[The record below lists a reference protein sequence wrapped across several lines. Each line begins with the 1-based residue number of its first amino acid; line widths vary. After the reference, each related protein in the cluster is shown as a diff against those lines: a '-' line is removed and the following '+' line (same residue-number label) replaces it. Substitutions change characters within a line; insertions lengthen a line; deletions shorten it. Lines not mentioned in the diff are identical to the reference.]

1 MRFDALR
8 RLWERLQSSGGR
20 TLPEDGETYTDSEL
34 EFGRLVLPLLEDVDA
49 MKRML
54 EELSRRARA
63 LEVVLDRLP
72 VAALV
77 LDEEGRL
84 LTTNRAARELFGGP
98 AVTSRILEAVRRAV
112 RDGTENEP
120 REVGLPGTKRTL
132 RVVPA
137 DPTNA
142 GGGAPSTESP
152 GVVFLVP
159 TDRPPEVDAGS
170 LVNRFGLTKMEAQV
184 VKVVA
189 QGATNKEAADQ
200 LGVSIETVRSHLGS
214 AFRKTGASNRASL
227 AALAFGAPFG
237 QGRLPGG
244 EPEELAAPS
253 RA

>member
-20 TLPEDGETYTDSEL
+20 SLPEDGESYTDSEL

-98 AVTSRILEAVRRAV
+98 AVTSRILAAVRCAV

-120 REVGLPGTKRTL
+120 REVDLPGTRRTL

-142 GGGAPSTESP
+142 GNAATAESP

-159 TDRPPEVDAGS
+159 TDRPPEVDAAS
-170 LVNRFGLTKMEAQV
+170 LVTRFGLTKMEAQV

-189 QGATNKEAADQ
+189 QGATNKEAAER

-237 QGRLPGG
+237 QGRLPGV
-244 EPEELAAPS
+244 EPEET
-253 RA
+253 